1 MDRDSLTKLAK
12 HILSNQFVA
21 AGGILYK
28 VIRGTGMGM
37 ISSGDIA
44 DWLLFWLLEKH
55 FLLLARVRE
64 RFSTQAYFKFKDDLF
79 LVTSGPD
86 WSLQALLRVM
96 AGKSKFH
103 MARYVFKGE
112 S

>member
-1 MDRDSLTKLAK
+1 MSGAIDEIVEILTHAFDSVDRESLTRLAR

-21 AGGILYK
+21 SGGRLYK

-55 FLLLARVRE
+55 FLLLARVR
-64 RFSTQAYFKFKDDLF
+64 
-79 LVTSGPD
+79 
-86 WSLQALLRVM
+86 
-96 AGKSKFH
+96 
-103 MARYVFKGE
+103 
-112 S
+112 